1 MRDSQLKSKPGR
13 HQPHR
18 RECTH
23 CTAEGPST
31 VLYGYVNLTSLHGH
45 MQPGHGRGRIL
56 GIDNSCENLW
66 SSTRI
71 FSMTY
76 CEIFSCVQEMYKLL
90 LLPCDWSTLLSLAD
104 FWRSK
109 ARQQTA
115 SRSSAAVSHKLLLL
129 ACDYSPQNFHWRISG
144 GPRPASRQQTADRSS
159 ASAYYKLLLLAC
171 DWSAVVSLADFWRP
185 KANIQATNSWQEVS
199 RNTSC
204 LSSRPRD
211 RGRYS
216 SKIFNRTDDIQIRF
230 YLEEKGRLSEKSYF
244 VRK

>member
-18 RECTH
+18 RE

-56 GIDNSCENLW
+56 GIDNSGENLW
-66 SSTRI
+66 SSTWI
-71 FSMTY
+71 FSLTY
-76 CEIFSCVQEMYKLL
+76 CEIFSCVQEIYKLL
-90 LLPCDWSTLLSLAD
+90 LLPRDCSTLL
-104 FWRSK
+104 
-109 ARQQTA
+109 
-115 SRSSAAVSHKLLLL
+115 
-129 ACDYSPQNFHWRISG
+129 
-144 GPRPASRQQTADRSS
+144 
-159 ASAYYKLLLLAC
+159 
-171 DWSAVVSLADFWRP
+171 SLADFWRP

-204 LSSRPRD
+204 LSSRPSD